1 MQMHAGREITREQ
14 QYPNAYLAHEL
25 ESNRRNGDS
34 ISEVKEERIRI
45 VPKAGSRIILTHI
58 RPHRCSRQWRSTTT
72 NTTLLM
78 SKVIRRRNE
87 RRWITSCGWCGGDGE
102 RQVRINGAGE
112 GGDLIIETEIRV
124 YIGGGSL
131 SDDVLVKILIRV
143 LLMILEL
150 MVSTAL
156 EVAFRGAMNNSS
168 LIR

>member
-1 MQMHAGREITREQ
+1 MQMHAGREIAKKQ
-14 QYPNAYLAHEL
+14 QYPNAHLALEL

-58 RPHRCSRQWRSTTT
+58 RPHRRSRQWRSATT

-87 RRWITSCGWCGGDGE
+87 RRWITCGGWCGGDGE

-124 YIGGGSL
+124 YIGRGRL
-131 SDDVLVKILIRV
+131 NDDVLAKILIWV

-156 EVAFRGAMNNSS
+156 EVAFSGAMNNSS
-168 LIR
+168 RIS